1 MEGIDKEVGPEVE
14 IEQITKDETRART
27 QRETTDPDPD
37 CRWLLA
43 MQTLQRQA
51 LRGAQK
57 TQNEVVGD
65 EAYIKE
71 EVFVVS

>member
-1 MEGIDKEVGPEVE
+1 MEGIEKEVGPEVE

-27 QRETTDPDPD
+27 QREKTDPDPD
-37 CRWLLA
+37 CRWSLA
-43 MQTLQRQA
+43 MQILQRQV

-57 TQNEVVGD
+57 AQNKVIGD